1 MKRTVRFGCRESALA
16 VAQTRSVMAD
26 VAAAHPELDL
36 RLLTMKTRGDL
47 APDAPLECGGKG
59 FFTDALERALTGGEI
74 DVGVHSLKDMAI
86 ADNPELPIV
95 GMTKRADPRD
105 ALILPPHGDA
115 GGGEKLVDFAAVGE
129 KKLTAEM
136 PIGCGS
142 KRRAIQLQALAD
154 RLAPRDRL
162 ASGLKIAP
170 IRGNVPTRLA
180 KLDRGEYGAII
191 LAAAGLQRLNLQRA
205 GYYFSAREMVPA
217 AGQGILAM
225 QGRRGENYHFLD
237 AARSAVTEEVAAI
250 ERRIIRALG
259 GGCGLPTG
267 ALAQIC
273 GNEINIVAMFA
284 AADNPRSIVRD
295 EISGDRRRGAE
306 LADTLAR
313 RLASNGAVAITK
325 P

>member
-16 VAQTRSVMAD
+16 AAQTRSVMAD

-36 RLLTMKTRGDL
+36 QLITMKTRGDL
-47 APDAPLECGGKG
+47 APDAPLELGGKG

-95 GMTKRADPRD
+95 GLTKRADPRD
-105 ALILPPHGDA
+105 ALILPQNGDA
-115 GGGEKLVDFAAVGE
+115 GGDEKLVDFSKAGE
-129 KKLTAEM
+129 KKLNAAL

-142 KRRAIQLQALAD
+142 KRRTLQLQALAD
-154 RLAPRDRL
+154 RFAPRFFDRI
-162 ASGLKIAP
+162 ASGLQVAP

-237 AARSAVTEEVAAI
+237 AARSALTEEVAAI

-267 ALAQIC
+267 ALARIR

-295 EISGDRRRGAE
+295 EISGDRRRAAE

-313 RLASNGAVAITK
+313 RLASG
-325 P
+325 